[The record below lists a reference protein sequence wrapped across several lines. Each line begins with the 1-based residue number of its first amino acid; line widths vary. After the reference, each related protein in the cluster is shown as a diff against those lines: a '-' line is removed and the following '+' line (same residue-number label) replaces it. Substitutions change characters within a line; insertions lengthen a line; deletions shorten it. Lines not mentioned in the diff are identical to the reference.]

1 MSQHQMVTED
11 FYKYQ
16 VWYFQILGV
25 WQLPTWAADHQ
36 RRFQSM
42 RFGFILVILFI
53 MLLLFSFELLNNI
66 SQVREI
72 LKVFFMFATEISCMA
87 KLLHLKLKSRK
98 LAGLV
103 DAMLSP
109 EFGVK
114 SEQEMQMLELD
125 RVAVVRMRN
134 FYGIMSLGAA
144 SLILIVP
151 CFDNFYELPLAMLE
165 VCSIEGWICYW
176 SQYVFHSI
184 CLLPTCVLNITY
196 DSVAYSLLCFLKVQL
211 QMLVL
216 RLEKLG
222 PVIEPQDNEKIAMEL
237 RECAAY
243 YNRIVR
249 FKDLVELF
257 IKGPGSVQLM
267 CSVLVLVSNLYD
279 MSTMSIANGDAIFM
293 LKTCIYQ
300 LVMLWQIFI
309 ICYASNEVTV
319 QSSRLCHSIYSSQWT
334 GWNRANR
341 RIVLLMMQRFNSPML
356 LSTFNPTFAFSLEA
370 FGSVG
375 QQKILCISFITG
387 YALLLSDRQLLLQ
400 LLCTAEAR
408 QQLNFETPQHQKIF
422 KPIFKSTQNVMHVH

>member
-1 MSQHQMVTED
+1 MSQHQTVTD

-53 MLLLFSFELLNNI
+53 MLLLFSLELLNNI

-72 LKVFFMFATEISCMA
+72 LKVFFLFATEISCMA
-87 KLLHLKLKSRK
+87 KLLHLKLKRRK

-103 DAMLSP
+103 DMMLSP

-114 SEQEMQMLELD
+114 SEQERQMLEAD

-144 SLILIVP
+144 ALILIVP
-151 CFDNFYELPLAMLE
+151 CIDNFGELPLTMMK
-165 VCSIEGWICYW
+165 VCNIEGWICYW
-176 SQYVFHSI
+176 LQYLFHSI

-196 DSVAYSLLCFLKVQL
+196 DSVAYSLLCFIKVQL

-216 RLEKLG
+216 RLQKLG
-222 PVIEPQDNEKIAMEL
+222 PVIEPEDNEKIAMEL

-249 FKDLVELF
+249 LKDLVELF
-257 IKGPGSVQLM
+257 IRGPGSVQLM

-293 LKTCIYQ
+293 VKISIYQ

-334 GWNRANR
+334 GWNRPNR

-356 LSTFNPTFAFSLEA
+356 LRTFNPTFAFSLEA
-370 FGSVG
+370 FGSIVN
-375 QQKILCISFITG
+375 CSYSYF
-387 YALLLSDRQLLLQ
+387 ALLKRVNS
-400 LLCTAEAR
+400 
-408 QQLNFETPQHQKIF
+408 
-422 KPIFKSTQNVMHVH
+422 